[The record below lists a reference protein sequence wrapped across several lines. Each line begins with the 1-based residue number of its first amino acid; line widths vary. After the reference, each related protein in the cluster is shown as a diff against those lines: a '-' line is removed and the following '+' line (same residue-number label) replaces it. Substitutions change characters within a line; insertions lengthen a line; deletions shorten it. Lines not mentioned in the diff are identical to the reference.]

1 MTNELLIE
9 ALDCGIKIQKLG
21 SEHFLSCQGF
31 NCEECKFATSNS
43 GYSDH
48 CRLIE
53 NGNYI
58 KEENLKFLEEN
69 YPENLLRI

>member
-31 NCEECKFATSNS
+31 NCEDDKCKVNTSK
-43 GYSDH
+43 SDQ
-48 CRLIE
+48 CKLIE

-58 KEENLKFLEEN
+58 TEENFEFLQEN
-69 YPENLLRI
+69 YPEYVLKV